1 MGETNGM
8 CVCLWEGSWRER
20 KPDVGERR
28 TVGTSWVGKSGWA
41 LAQSGRVG
49 FRQEHRK
56 FTNMKMWLRV
66 LVGGRRGK
74 MGLWTF
80 SSNCHIFSCTYW
92 TLGCPWSHFI
102 RFSIS
107 LICLPLWNNSG
118 IFRGLIGFQVTRV
131 TVALEA
137 GVRSIFPK
145 ASLNMWAPPGGRNL
159 KQLLYHPSLNINRNS
174 C

>member
-1 MGETNGM
+1 MGR
-8 CVCLWEGSWRER
+8 VLKRER
-20 KPDVGERR
+20 KPSDVGER

-41 LAQSGRVG
+41 LVQSRRVG

-66 LVGGRRGK
+66 LVGGRPGK

-131 TVALEA
+131 TEEA
-137 GVRSIFPK
+137 GSEKHLSKGFPEYVGSSWGQEFEAVTLSSIIK
-145 ASLNMWAPPGGRNL
+145 
-159 KQLLYHPSLNINRNS
+159 H
-174 C
+174 